1 MNLFQLLNVE
11 ENPLPLS
18 VLIYLV
24 ITGLIIRYKPKMIFD
39 DEESNEYNPKDNSH
53 KIWIFFIMLAVVTY
67 VGVSVYSSTRIRE
80 TYCNKLL
87 SSDIQKLLKKSG
99 CK

>member
-1 MNLFQLLNVE
+1 MISIGINGLGRIGKCIFIQLIHHKFIKIKAINIPNFNINNLEF
-11 ENPLPLS
+11 
-18 VLIYLV
+18 YL
-24 ITGLIIRYKPKMIFD
+24 RND
-39 DEESNEYNPKDNSH
+39 SNH

-67 VGVSVYSSTRIRE
+67 VGVSVYASSRIRE
-80 TYCNKLL
+80 KYCNKLL

>member
-1 MNLFQLLNVE
+1 MLNVE

-18 VLIYLV
+18 ILIYLV
-24 ITGLIIRYKPKMIFD
+24 ITGLLIHYKPKMIFD
-39 DEESNEYNPKDNSH
+39 DEDSKEYHPKDSNH

-67 VGVSVYSSTRIRE
+67 VGVSVYSSSRIRE
-80 TYCNKLL
+80 KYCNKLL

>member
-1 MNLFQLLNVE
+1 MLNVE

-18 VLIYLV
+18 ILIYLI
-24 ITGLIIRYKPKMIFD
+24 ITGLIINYKPKIIFD
-39 DEESNEYNPKDNSH
+39 DEDSEEYQLRDSNQKV
-53 KIWIFFIMLAVVTY
+53 WIFFIMLAIVTY
-67 VGVSVYSSTRIRE
+67 VAVSVYASTRIRE
-80 TYCNKLL
+80 KYCNKLL

>member
-24 ITGLIIRYKPKMIFD
+24 VTGLLIHYKPKMIFD
-39 DEESNEYNPKDNSH
+39 DEESEDYHPKDSNH

-67 VGVSVYSSTRIRE
+67 VGVSVYASSRIRE
-80 TYCNKLL
+80 KYCNKLL

>member
-18 VLIYLV
+18 VIIYLV
-24 ITGLIIRYKPKMIFD
+24 ITGLIVHYKPKIIFD
-39 DEESNEYNPKDNSH
+39 DEESNEYNFKDSSH

-67 VGVSVYSSTRIRE
+67 VAVSVYSSTRIRE
-80 TYCNKLL
+80 KYCNKLL

>member
-24 ITGLIIRYKPKMIFD
+24 ITGLLIKYKPKIIFD
-39 DEESNEYNPKDNSH
+39 DEESEEYHPTDSNH

-67 VGVSVYSSTRIRE
+67 VGVSVYSSSRIRE
-80 TYCNKLL
+80 KYCNKLL